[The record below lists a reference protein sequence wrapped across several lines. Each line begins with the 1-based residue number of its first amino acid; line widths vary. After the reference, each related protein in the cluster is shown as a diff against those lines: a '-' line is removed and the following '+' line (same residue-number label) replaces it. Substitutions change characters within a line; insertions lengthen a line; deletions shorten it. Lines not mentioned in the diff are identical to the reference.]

1 MGWFSQLFGFCFCI
15 RVGTDAGEIMPD
27 YNFDFLFIGG
37 GILGSSGAMALSKR
51 LEKRG
56 ESARIA
62 VIDVDMEGEY
72 SSTLKNAGGVRA
84 TWRNRANIELCKYSI
99 DFYETIRDE
108 IQFRELGYFW
118 LHDEDSWQEV
128 NKNYPLYREYGL
140 SVELHPSEIIPQ
152 FLPFVDNLKG
162 IAGLAISRQAGLIDH
177 YSLREH
183 YRRGARKNGV
193 VFFDGCYVKSIVVED
208 GRATEIIADRVGKPG
223 GNTENKSE
231 AVKTY
236 LVCEEIGSPE
246 EEISFKC
253 GVLINTAGAWAPRI
267 SKLYGFNDE
276 QIKPRR
282 RQMVVIRCPEVDL
295 SLYGMI
301 IDTSN
306 VYFHKDAENILVG
319 YSNMD
324 ESYGYNFEFNFGGM
338 GEESLFIKYIW
349 LPLYNR
355 ISRFER
361 VKFLR
366 GWAGLY
372 AETQDRSGY
381 LGKVPMFENVYEC
394 VAHTGR
400 GLMISYGA
408 GTALCDLILDGGF
421 REELGH
427 AKDLSRER
435 PSGELFEELHL

>member
-1 MGWFSQLFGFCFCI
+1 
-15 RVGTDAGEIMPD
+15 MPD

-37 GILGSSGAMALSKR
+37 GILGSSGAMALSKG

-56 ESARIA
+56 QNARIA
-62 VIDVDMEGEY
+62 VIDLDLEGEY

-84 TWRNRANIELCKYSI
+84 IWRNRANIELCRYSI

-118 LHDEDSWQEV
+118 MHDEESWKEI
-128 NKNYPLYREYGL
+128 KNNHTLYGEYGL
-140 SVELHPSEIIPQ
+140 SVELHSPEVIPQ
-152 FLPFVDNLKG
+152 FLPFVDNLEG
-162 IAGLAISRQAGLIDH
+162 IAGFSVSRKAGLIDH
-177 YSLREH
+177 YSIREY
-183 YRRGARKNGV
+183 YRREARRNGV
-193 VFFDGCYVKSIVVED
+193 VFFDGCYVKRIVVED
-208 GRATEIIADRVGKPG
+208 GRATRVVADNVGKPG
-223 GNTENKSE
+223 EDTENKSE
-231 AVKTY
+231 GVKAY
-236 LVCEEIGSPE
+236 LVNEKIRSLEDE
-246 EEISFKC
+246 VSFEC
-253 GVLINTAGAWAPRI
+253 GVLINTTGAWAPRI

-276 QIKPRR
+276 KIKPRR

-295 SLYGMI
+295 SPYGMV

-306 VYFHKDAENILVG
+306 VYFHKDGENILAG

-338 GEESLFIKYIW
+338 GEESLFVKYIW
-349 LPLYNR
+349 VPLYNR
-355 ISRFER
+355 IGRFER
-361 VKFLR
+361 LRFLR

-372 AETQDRSGY
+372 AETPDRSGY
-381 LGKVPMFENVYEC
+381 LGKVPGFENIYEC
-394 VAHTGR
+394 AAHTGR

-408 GTALCDLILDGGF
+408 GAALSDLILDGGF
-421 REELGH
+421 REGLSH

>member
-1 MGWFSQLFGFCFCI
+1 MS
-15 RVGTDAGEIMPD
+15 D

-37 GILGSSGAMALSKR
+37 GILGSSGAMAISKR
-51 LEKRG
+51 LAERG
-56 ESARIA
+56 ESAGIA
-62 VIDVDMEGEY
+62 VVDVDLEGEY

-118 LHDEDSWQEV
+118 MHDAPSWQEV
-128 NKNYPLYREYGL
+128 KKNHPLYMEYKL
-140 SVELHPSEIIPQ
+140 SVELHSPGAVPQ
-152 FLPFVDNLKG
+152 FLPFVDNLEG
-162 IAGLAISRQAGLIDH
+162 IAGLSISRKAGLIDH
-177 YSLREH
+177 YSLREY
-183 YRRGARKNGV
+183 YRREARKNGV
-193 VFFDGCYVKSIVVED
+193 VFFDGCCVKRIVVED
-208 GRATEIIADRVGKPG
+208 GKATEVIADRLGELS
-223 GNTENKSE
+223 ENSESKSE
-231 AVKTY
+231 AIKTF
-236 LVCEEIGSPE
+236 LINGEIGLTG
-246 EEISFKC
+246 EEISLKC
-253 GVLINTAGAWAPRI
+253 GVVINTAGAWAPRI

-282 RQMVVIRCPEVDL
+282 RQMVVIHCPDLDL
-295 SLYGMI
+295 SSYGMI

-306 VYFHKDAENILVG
+306 VYFHKDAENILAG

-324 ESYGYNFEFNFGGM
+324 EPYGYNFEFDFGGM
-338 GEESLFIKYIW
+338 GEESPFVRYIW

-372 AETQDRSGY
+372 AETPDRSGY
-381 LGKVPMFENVYEC
+381 LGRVPGFRNVYEC
-394 VAHTGR
+394 AAHTGR

-408 GTALCDLILDGGF
+408 GTALSDLILDGRF
-421 REELGH
+421 REELSH
-427 AKDLSRER
+427 ANDMSRER